1 MLLSQPMFSLSL
13 DCEGLW
19 GMADQ
24 PQLLESRVISRNSLR
39 SAYEFL
45 DPDPAD
51 EQRKGNCR
59 VCFVLC
65 SWH

>member
-51 EQRKGNCR
+51 Q
-59 VCFVLC
+59 
-65 SWH
+65 